1 MTKFFGRV
9 HSTTSLVVGAHRE
22 KIGLKS
28 KINQSKTKVSQK
40 LPMWELGYKKILRV
54 RNKDKGKGKDKRE

>member
-40 LPMWELGYKKILRV
+40 LPMWELGDKKNL
-54 RNKDKGKGKDKRE
+54 KGKE